1 MAWKSGFFNSVNGD
15 RVYNAQEM
23 NEIFKGLIT
32 NGVYEAVGNK
42 LAVQPNSGMTI
53 QIASGR
59 GWFNNH
65 WVTNATEYLTTLEAS
80 DVTLNRYAAV
90 CVRVDDNDSVR
101 SAEPYIKYGDY
112 ATNPTKPL
120 MTRSDKIN
128 EYCLAYIYIKAGVS
142 EIKASDIEDT
152 RHNTELC
159 GYVRGLIDQI
169 DANTL
174 FTQYEEIFK
183 EWFNSLDEY
192 MDENIEAKLANDV
205 LELKGRVLKNVI
217 TIEADKWTDKG
228 NGIYTQTIFA
238 NGVTADTDIM
248 VSPIAEDKDR
258 YIIMNCEAVDNG
270 YHSITFECTNPSNVN
285 VNVEVIMYN
294 IDALAD
300 LLVESVNTFN
310 VTDDGNGNVTVTN

>member
-53 QIASGR
+53 QIATGR

-101 SAEPYIKYGDY
+101 SAEPYIKYSEY
-112 ATNPTKPL
+112 ATTPVKPT
-120 MTRSDKIN
+120 MERTDKIN
-128 EYCLAYIYIKAGVS
+128 EYCLAYIYIKAGAS
-142 EIKASDIEDT
+142 EITGADIEDT
-152 RHNTELC
+152 RHNAELC

-183 EWFNSLDEY
+183 EWFNNLDEY

-205 LELKGRVLKNVI
+205 LELKGRVLKTVI
-217 TIEADKWTDKG
+217 TLEADGWADNG
-228 NGIYTQTIFA
+228 SNNGIYSQTVVV
-238 NGVTADTDIM
+238 NGVTADSDIM
-248 VSPIAEDKDR
+248 VSPLDKSE
-258 YIIMNCEAVDNG
+258 YITMNCEAVAVD
-270 YHSITFECTNPSNVN
+270 YHSVTFECTSPAD
-285 VNVEVIMYN
+285 VNVEVEIIIYN
-294 IDALAD
+294 LDALAD
-300 LLVESVNTFN
+300 VIVESVNNFN
-310 VTDDGNGNVTVTN
+310 VTDDGNGAVTINN

>member
-15 RVYNAQEM
+15 RVYNAQEI

-53 QIASGR
+53 QIATGR

-101 SAEPYIKYGDY
+101 TAEPYIKYSEH
-112 ATNPTKPL
+112 ATNPTKPT

-128 EYCLAYIYIKAGVS
+128 EYCLAYIYIKAGAS
-142 EIKASDIEDT
+142 EITATDIEDT
-152 RHNTELC
+152 RANTELC
-159 GYVRGLIDQI
+159 GYVRGLIEQI

-174 FTQYEEIFK
+174 FTQYEAIFK
-183 EWFNSLDEY
+183 EWFESLTEY

-205 LELKGRVLKNVI
+205 LELKGRVLKN
-217 TIEADKWTDKG
+217 TLMLEADSWTES
-228 NGIYTQTIFA
+228 NGVYTQTVTV
-238 NGVTADTDIM
+238 NGVSAESDIM
-248 VSPIAEDKDR
+248 VSPIDKDE
-258 YIIMNCEAVDNG
+258 YITMNCEAVATG
-270 YHSITFECTNPSNVN
+270 YHSITFECTNPANIDVE
-285 VNVEVIMYN
+285 VEVIIYN
-294 IDALAD
+294 LDVLAD
-300 LLVESVNTFN
+300 VNIETVNEFN
-310 VTDDGNGNVTVTN
+310 VTDDGNGAVTITN

>member
-53 QIASGR
+53 QIATGR

-101 SAEPYIKYGDY
+101 TAEPYIKYSEH
-112 ATNPTKPL
+112 ATNPTKPT

-128 EYCLAYIYIKAGVS
+128 EYCLAYIYIKAGAS
-142 EIKASDIEDT
+142 EITAADIEDT
-152 RHNTELC
+152 RANTELC
-159 GYVRGLIDQI
+159 GYVRGLIEQI

-174 FTQYEEIFK
+174 FAQYEAIFK
-183 EWFNSLDEY
+183 EWFENLTEY

-205 LELKGRVLKNVI
+205 LELKGRVLK
-217 TIEADKWTDKG
+217 TTLMLEADSWTNN
-228 NGIYTQTIFA
+228 NGVYTQTVTV
-238 NGVTADTDIM
+238 NGVSAESDIM
-248 VSPIAEDKDR
+248 VSPIDKDE
-258 YIIMNCEAVDNG
+258 YITMNCEAVATG
-270 YHSITFECTNPSNVN
+270 YHSITFECTNPANIDVE
-285 VNVEVIMYN
+285 VEVIIYN
-294 IDALAD
+294 LDVLAD
-300 LLVESVNTFN
+300 VNIETVNEFN
-310 VTDDGNGNVTVTN
+310 VTDDGNGAVTITN

>member
-53 QIASGR
+53 QIATGR

-101 SAEPYIKYGDY
+101 TAEPYIKYSEH
-112 ATNPTKPL
+112 ATNPNKPT

-128 EYCLAYIYIKAGVS
+128 EYCLAYIYIKAGAS
-142 EIKASDIEDT
+142 EITAADIEDT
-152 RHNTELC
+152 RANTELC
-159 GYVRGLIDQI
+159 GYVRGLIEQI

-174 FTQYEEIFK
+174 FTQYEAIFK
-183 EWFNSLDEY
+183 EWFENLTEY
-192 MDENIEAKLANDV
+192 MDENVEAKLANDV
-205 LELKGRVLKNVI
+205 LELKGRVLKN
-217 TIEADKWTDKG
+217 TLMLEADSWTES
-228 NGIYTQTIFA
+228 NGVYTQTVTV
-238 NGVTADTDIM
+238 NGVSAESDIM
-248 VSPIAEDKDR
+248 VSPIDKDE
-258 YIIMNCEAVDNG
+258 YITMNCEAVATG
-270 YHSITFECTNPSNVN
+270 YHSITFECTNPANIDVE
-285 VNVEVIMYN
+285 VEVIIYN
-294 IDALAD
+294 LDVLAD
-300 LLVESVNTFN
+300 VNIETVNEFN
-310 VTDDGNGNVTVTN
+310 VTDDGNGAVTITN

>member
-53 QIASGR
+53 QIATGR

-101 SAEPYIKYGDY
+101 TAEPYIKYSEH
-112 ATNPTKPL
+112 ATNPTKPT

-128 EYCLAYIYIKAGVS
+128 EYCLAYIYIKAGAS
-142 EIKASDIEDT
+142 EITAADIEDT
-152 RHNTELC
+152 RANTELC
-159 GYVRGLIDQI
+159 GYVRGLIEQI

-174 FTQYEEIFK
+174 FTQYEAIFK
-183 EWFNSLDEY
+183 EWFESLTEY

-205 LELKGRVLKNVI
+205 LELKGRVLKN
-217 TIEADKWTDKG
+217 TLMLEADSWTES
-228 NGIYTQTIFA
+228 NGVYTQTVTV
-238 NGVTADTDIM
+238 NGVSAESDIM
-248 VSPIAEDKDR
+248 VSPIDKDE
-258 YIIMNCEAVDNG
+258 YITMNCEAVATG
-270 YHSITFECTNPSNVN
+270 YHSITFECTNLVN
-285 VNVEVIMYN
+285 LDVEVEVIIYN
-294 IDALAD
+294 LDVLAD
-300 LLVESVNTFN
+300 VNIETVNEFN